1 MPSGGDDFRFPFRA
15 ARSEEIDGFVVG
27 IGQADW
33 HNQVAYPHVD
43 FRKDEACDVE
53 LFQSHF
59 AAFFYFRFVIAVFAV
74 FQFVGCSRSSAFKF
88 DFGS

>member
-53 LFQSHF
+53 LFQSNF
-59 AAFFYFRFVIAVFAV
+59 TAFFNFHFVFSVFCVFYLIGTSRTSSLKFYF
-74 FQFVGCSRSSAFKF
+74 CS
-88 DFGS
+88 